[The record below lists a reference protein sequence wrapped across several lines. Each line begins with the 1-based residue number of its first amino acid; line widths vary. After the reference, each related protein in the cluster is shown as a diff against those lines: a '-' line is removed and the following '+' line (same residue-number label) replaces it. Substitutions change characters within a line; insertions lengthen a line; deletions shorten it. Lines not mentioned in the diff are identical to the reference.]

1 MPAPTLNSFKA
12 VQDFLNEV
20 ITQNGTGISSAKHGA
35 FWTNWTNKT
44 NTTYTEFTTGK
55 VPNVSPPVRILIPKN
70 SAQSNIIMALRGEG
84 PLFGSTGSYGQMPA
98 DGTSYFTPDQ
108 VNAIA
113 AWIDAG
119 CPE

>member
-20 ITQNGTGISSAKHGA
+20 ITQNGTGIGSAWHGA
-35 FWTNWTNKT
+35 FW
-44 NTTYTEFTTGK
+44 TTYTEFTTGN
-55 VPNVSPPVRILIPKN
+55 VPHVSPLVRILIPGN

-84 PLFGSTGSYGQMPA
+84 PLFGSNGKYGQMPA
-98 DGTSYFTPDQ
+98 DGTPFFTPDQ